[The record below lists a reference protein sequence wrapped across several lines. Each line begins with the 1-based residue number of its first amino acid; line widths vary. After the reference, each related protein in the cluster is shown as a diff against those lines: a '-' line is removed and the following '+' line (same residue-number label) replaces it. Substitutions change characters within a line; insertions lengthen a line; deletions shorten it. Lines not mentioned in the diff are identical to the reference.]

1 MISSTQQAS
10 QLFTSNHQ
18 IQAKR
23 EDSLPINNN
32 HGLNQQSNN
41 AYSSFPNQNIS
52 NTAYHHKSQFQ
63 LPTIQEEREEST
75 VSSYSLAQNSFISN
89 ENHANRNTNISQYSN
104 HSQQQNMQLNQT
116 NMNNPPSFTNG
127 INPNLMGNNK
137 TPSSFFQ
144 TSSKNNNH
152 QNLFVYSDSK
162 SQATLKTQKKNPHN
176 RSAPLR
182 NR

>member
-1 MISSTQQAS
+1 
-10 QLFTSNHQ
+10 
-18 IQAKR
+18 
-23 EDSLPINNN
+23 
-32 HGLNQQSNN
+32 
-41 AYSSFPNQNIS
+41 
-52 NTAYHHKSQFQ
+52 
-63 LPTIQEEREEST
+63 
-75 VSSYSLAQNSFISN
+75 
-89 ENHANRNTNISQYSN
+89 
-104 HSQQQNMQLNQT
+104 MQLNQT

-127 INPNLMGNNK
+127 INPNLMGNNQ

-152 QNLFVYSDSK
+152 QNLFVYSDNK

>member
-32 HGLNQQSNN
+32 HALNQQSNN
-41 AYSSFPNQNIS
+41 PYSSFPNQNIS

-89 ENHANRNTNISQYSN
+89 
-104 HSQQQNMQLNQT
+104 
-116 NMNNPPSFTNG
+116 
-127 INPNLMGNNK
+127 
-137 TPSSFFQ
+137 
-144 TSSKNNNH
+144 
-152 QNLFVYSDSK
+152 
-162 SQATLKTQKKNPHN
+162 
-176 RSAPLR
+176 
-182 NR
+182 